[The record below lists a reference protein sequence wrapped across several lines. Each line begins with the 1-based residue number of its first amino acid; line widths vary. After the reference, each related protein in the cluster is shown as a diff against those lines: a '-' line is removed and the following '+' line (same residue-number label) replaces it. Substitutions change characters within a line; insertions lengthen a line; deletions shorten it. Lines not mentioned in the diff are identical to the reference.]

1 MNERIKELRK
11 HLSLTLEQFGQRIG
25 VTKMTISRIENGKNA
40 ITEQMFKSICREF
53 NVNEE
58 WLRNGTGSMFV
69 QPDTFSLDEFVKSRG
84 ATELELEIVKTY
96 FELDPTIR
104 KKALE
109 FFKCQL
115 ASAITENPVL
125 LVPDNPK
132 DLENICPPVE
142 DDNEQSNIG

>member
-1 MNERIKELRK
+1 MNERIRELRK
-11 HLSLTLEQFGQRIG
+11 SLNLTMKKFGQRIG
-25 VTKMTISRIENGKNA
+25 ISEGAVSNIEKGNRNV
-40 ITEQMFKSICREF
+40 TEQMFKSVCREF